1 MDPLQTTQYVCT
13 AVGVFVLASY
23 AFDILHGIWA
33 RLLRPGK
40 NLRKYGAWAVVTGA
54 TDGIGLA
61 MAKEFARKG
70 LNVVLIS
77 RSAEKLRACREEI
90 SSKFPAVDVK
100 TLDIDFG
107 SFDAAARE
115 RVAELLKD
123 LDIGVLVN
131 NVGISYPYTR
141 YFDELDDSSVEQLIT
156 LNVNSTTWMTR
167 IVLPAML
174 ARRRGAIVNMSSAAG
189 VLNSPLLAQYG
200 AAKSYVA
207 MFSKTLNYELSG
219 KGVHVQCQVPLFV
232 ATKLAKIRNASL
244 MTASPSGYARAAVAA
259 IGYEPIVSP
268 YWSHAMQMWVLRNLP
283 EFVSA
288 AITFNMHLGIRRAG
302 MRKDE
307 KLAKE
312 KKN

>member
-1 MDPLQTTQYVCT
+1 MDPLQTTQYLCA

-23 AFDILHGIWA
+23 AFDIVHGIWA

-40 NLRKYGAWAVVTGA
+40 NLRKYGSWAVVTGA

-61 MAKEFARKG
+61 MAKEFARRG

-77 RSAEKLRACREEI
+77 RSSEKLRTCRYEI
-90 SSKFPAVDVK
+90 STKFPTVEVK
-100 TLDIDFG
+100 TIDIDFG
-107 SFDAAARE
+107 NFDAPARE

-123 LDIGVLVN
+123 LDVGVLVN

-141 YFDELDDSSVEQLIT
+141 YFDELDDTSVEQLIT

-167 IVLPAML
+167 IVLPGML

-219 KGVHVQCQVPLFV
+219 RGVHVQCQVPLFV

-268 YWSHAMQMWVLRNLP
+268 YWSHAVQMWVLRNLP

-288 AITFNMHLGIRRAG
+288 AITFNMHQGIRRAG